1 MTVLLNGTMLRT
13 LSVAYDVTIEEYVSP
28 KTTVEAP
35 RLGSGVDL
43 RDCITYNGVKTPERL
58 VDWFKSAKKT
68 EAIKRLLQTDSESG
82 KALATLTFKPAP
94 PQITKN
100 KDEIVFHLLRSDMQ
114 RGYFSGTYKK
124 LEDAYDDVFFLCE
137 TLCHGA
143 TPAEITIVL
152 DRAKK
157 EYEIRNGLFGR

>member
-1 MTVLLNGTMLRT
+1 MSVLLTATMLRT
-13 LSVAYDVTIEEYVSP
+13 LIVDYDTPMEEYVSAD
-28 KTTVEAP
+28 TVVETP

-43 RDCITYNGVKTPERL
+43 RDCITFNGVKTPERL

-82 KALATLTFKPAP
+82 KPLAVVSFKPAP

-100 KDEIVFHLLRSDMQ
+100 KDEIVFHILRSDMQ

-124 LEDAYDDVFFLCE
+124 VEDAYDDVFFLCE
-137 TLCHGA
+137 TLCHNSN
-143 TPAEITIVL
+143 PAEITIVL
-152 DRAKK
+152 DKAKK